1 MGAINK
7 QPAKC
12 LTCDKDV
19 LRLETI
25 PNSNGF
31 KGTAGSKSTRD
42 LTQKYYTRLVKTK
55 K

>member
-12 LTCDKDV
+12 LTCDKDA
-19 LRLETI
+19 LRLENVT
-25 PNSNGF
+25 NSNGF
-31 KGTAGSKSTRD
+31 KGITVSKSSRD
-42 LTQKYYTRLVKTK
+42 LSQKYYTRLVKSK